1 MRQTRRIILAL
12 LLSAIVGTGAFYG
25 FKASSEKPSSCPGR
39 IICPVTGKVI
49 CRDLCPLKR

>member
-1 MRQTRRIILAL
+1 MHQRRRIILAL
-12 LLSAIVGTGAFYG
+12 LLSAIVGTGVLYG